1 MESTN
6 PKDKIGKTK
15 PPLHLIP
22 PSAEIAESMAFELG
36 AAKYGLYNW
45 RGATVAAS
53 VYMAAA
59 KRHLA
64 QWWDGNNIDPE
75 SGATHLAH
83 ARACLAILID
93 AESIGKLV
101 DDRPLPGAS
110 AEMIAHYTREL
121 NAGTS
126 ATPEPIDLDAPG
138 TIDGITPL
146 PQWTFFAG
154 DWNIARDPKSPGYW
168 RIDEKGVTHF
178 PMNFPNDPE
187 IANYLPLSSAIELI
201 KSGMWT
207 RNEYVVEAEPDHR
220 PYVGTW
226 NNAGDANSAGCWV
239 IADDGNVYFILDTG
253 KVVDSKYSL
262 RMLVKKIKEHEI
274 VPNEWPI
281 PAREPNGTILL
292 SPVGSGSF
300 LIPPNL
306 A

>member
-22 PSAEIAESMAFELG
+22 PSAEIAESMAFEVG
-36 AAKYGLYNW
+36 AAKYGPYNW
-45 RGATVAAS
+45 REATVAAS

-138 TIDGITPL
+138 TIDGVMPL

-154 DWNIARDPKSPGYW
+154 DWNLASDPKSAGFW
-168 RIDEKGVTHF
+168 RIDENGVTHF
-178 PMNFPNDPE
+178 PVNFPDDVE
-187 IANYLPLSSAIELI
+187 IANYMPFALALQYIAAGRWV
-201 KSGMWT
+201 K
-207 RNEYVVEAEPDHR
+207 NEYIPELTPNHT
-220 PYVGTW
+220 PYVGSW
-226 NNAGDANSAGCWV
+226 NNAGAANEPGCW
-239 IADDGNVYFILDTG
+239 IIDENGNVYFITEEG
-253 KVVDSKYSL
+253 KTVLSKHSL
-262 RMLVKKIKEHEI
+262 RMLIKKIKAYEI

-281 PAREPNGTILL
+281 PAREPAGTIILP
-292 SPVGSGSF
+292 PVGSSF